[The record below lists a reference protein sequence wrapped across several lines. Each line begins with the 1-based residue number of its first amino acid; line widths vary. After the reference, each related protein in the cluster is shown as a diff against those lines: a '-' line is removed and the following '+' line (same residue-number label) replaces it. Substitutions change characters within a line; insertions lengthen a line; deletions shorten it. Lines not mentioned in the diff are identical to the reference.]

1 MPPSQFPEKIN
12 SVLFFSCAWRS
23 CITILCLSL
32 TFSNILY
39 FGRLFWVLYSL
50 SHYYEMSDLYNS
62 SLEFAWH
69 ILARLLLFF
78 KVVFCRINF
87 FEVFLAGVSSSR
99 RNRCSIQFIDQCL
112 SLQIHNSYCGFS
124 YNLCWFSFFIS
135 RILRKTFFCLQSSLS
150 QNLTVIFQSLL
161 LNKIHFLHIFWR
173 PGLQWQCWQV

>member
-1 MPPSQFPEKIN
+1 MPLSQFPEKIN

-39 FGRLFWVLYSL
+39 LVDYFEFFIHYLITIKCQTYITRRQSL
-50 SHYYEMSDLYNS
+50 PDIFQPGFFCS
-62 SLEFAWH
+62 SRQFFAGS
-69 ILARLLLFF
+69 IFF
-78 KVVFCRINF
+78 K
-87 FEVFLAGVSSSR
+87 VFLAGVSLSR

-161 LNKIHFLHIFWR
+161 LNKIYFLHIF
-173 PGLQWQCWQV
+173 